1 MKGVG
6 EASYAMVQQNQNSL
20 CCSKR
25 CSTVEYT
32 YSVHTNKHKYELE
45 NNKKGKPKRRLK
57 DLFSEVQDHTTV
69 IPTSPLR
76 KLELLTRPTPSRVSF
91 NHFSQSTSF
100 AYFLTE
106 VKRIFTNFFKAH
118 HKLREL

>member
-1 MKGVG
+1 MFH
-6 EASYAMVQQNQNSL
+6 S
-20 CCSKR
+20 R
-25 CSTVEYT
+25 YT

-45 NNKKGKPKRRLK
+45 NNKKGKLKRRLK

-76 KLELLTRPTPSRVSF
+76 NLELLTRPTPSRVSF
-91 NHFSQSTSF
+91 NHFPQSTSF

-106 VKRIFTNFFKAH
+106 VK
-118 HKLREL
+118 